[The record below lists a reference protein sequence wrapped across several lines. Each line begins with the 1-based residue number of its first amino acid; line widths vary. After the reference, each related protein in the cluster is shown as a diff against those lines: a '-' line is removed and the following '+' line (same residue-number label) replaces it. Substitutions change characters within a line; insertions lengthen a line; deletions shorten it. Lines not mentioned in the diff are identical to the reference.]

1 MADIDRLLDRF
12 DLSTIDAAVA
22 RRRQRDNRNTA
33 AIAAKRKKL
42 EAELA
47 KLDAGTASPRMASA
61 RKKQSSKGAKVRRP
75 NARRL
80 NKITLAEALHRV
92 MTSRGKPTHYKD
104 LADTVLKRGLYR
116 TKSKNLLPTV
126 MVTLTRDGRF
136 KRTEPGMF
144 ALK

>member
-12 DLSTIDAAVA
+12 DLATIDAAVA
-22 RRRQRDNRNTA
+22 RRRQRDKRNVA

-47 KLDAGTASPRMASA
+47 KLDAVAGSPRTASA
-61 RKKQSSKGAKVRRP
+61 RKQQSSTGAKVRRP

-80 NKITLAEALHRV
+80 NKITLAEALHKV
-92 MTSRGKPTHYKD
+92 MTGRSGPAHYKD
-104 LADTVLKRGLYR
+104 LADTVVKRGLYR